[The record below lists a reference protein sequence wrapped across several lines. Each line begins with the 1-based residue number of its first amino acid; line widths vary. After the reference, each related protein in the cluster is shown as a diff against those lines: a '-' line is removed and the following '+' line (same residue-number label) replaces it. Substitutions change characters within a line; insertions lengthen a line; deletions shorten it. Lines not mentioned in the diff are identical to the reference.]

1 MSVRRATRNG
11 QGGAKPTINV
21 SEIAD
26 YAYCSRAW
34 WYRHVAQ
41 IPVPRN
47 GKYGRLAAGTRAH
60 RSHGNWVRTGMR
72 LRFAGIS
79 MALLGLIALAL
90 AIWLT
95 LQK

>member
-1 MSVRRATRNG
+1 MSVGRTTRNG
-11 QGGAKPTINV
+11 QRGAKPTIKV

-41 IPVPRN
+41 IPVPHN
-47 GKYGRLAAGTRAH
+47 EKYGRLAAGTEAH
-60 RSHGNWVRTGMR
+60 RRHGIWVQTGAR

-79 MALLGLIALAL
+79 LALLGLIALVL
-90 AIWLT
+90 SIWLT